1 MYWIRKI
8 FSIALACYI
17 ILLCCVFLCSQLLGF
32 YPPIISDIVFGVII
46 FISDFIFFNNN
57 LFIGIIFIIIF
68 IITLC
73 VWNKW
78 RKENPNNPPKLFW
91 TLIFGWIY
99 LLYYWCNKKG
109 I

>member
-1 MYWIRKI
+1 MDIIIYI
-8 FSIALACYI
+8 F
-17 ILLCCVFLCSQLLGF
+17 
-32 YPPIISDIVFGVII
+32 
-46 FISDFIFFNNN
+46 
-57 LFIGIIFIIIF
+57 IF

-78 RKENPNNPPKLFW
+78 REENPNNPPKLFW

-99 LLYYWCNKKG
+99 LLYYYCDKKN

>member
-1 MYWIRKI
+1 MDII
-8 FSIALACYI
+8 F
-17 ILLCCVFLCSQLLGF
+17 V
-32 YPPIISDIVFGVII
+32 IIS
-46 FISDFIFFNNN
+46 
-57 LFIGIIFIIIF
+57 
-68 IITLC
+68 IITLY

-99 LLYYWCNKKG
+99 LLYYYCDKKN